1 MVEKRI
7 WGLHNDALKEELVEQ
22 GFVSIGW
29 DELGDLGHLS
39 GGRDGIKVELS
50 RLNPED
56 STARI
61 NSSAGVVYRFAHV
74 MKPGDLI
81 VAPYKPDSTIN
92 IGRVTGDYYYEAK
105 APLHRHR
112 HQVKWLKTGI
122 ARNEFSQSALYE
134 LGSAITLFTVRRH
147 VGEIIAVLNGNPVKA
162 PQQDPVV
169 DTPEA
174 EDPAPDMPTATRI
187 EQSTA
192 DFVLEAISKEITP
205 AEFEELTADLLR
217 ALGYRARVTPYSRD
231 GGVDVIAHRDPL
243 GVEPPQ
249 IMVQCKQR
257 IGSVTA
263 PDVQQLVGAGWG
275 SSLLFVTTGSFTRDA
290 QMIERQ
296 NSSLRLISGSEFAD
310 LVIANYEKLPVK
322 WRKTMPLRPVMAV
335 DTKAE

>member
-1 MVEKRI
+1 M
-7 WGLHNDALKEELVEQ
+7 WGLHNDALKEELVER

-29 DELGDLGHLS
+29 DELGDLRHLT
-39 GGRDGIKVELS
+39 GGRDAIKAELS
-50 RLNPED
+50 RQNPED
-56 STARI
+56 SAGRI
-61 NSSAGVVYRFAHV
+61 NSRAGVVYRFAHV
-74 MKPGDLI
+74 MKPGDLV

-92 IGRVTGDYYYEAK
+92 IGRVSGEYYFEAE
-105 APLHRHR
+105 APFHRHR
-112 HQVKWLKTGI
+112 HPVEWLKTGV

-147 VGEIIAVLNGNPVKA
+147 VEEILAVLDGKPVIT
-162 PQQDPVV
+162 PQKEPVS
-169 DTPEA
+169 DTLEA
-174 EDPAPDMPTATRI
+174 EDQTSEMPTAARI
-187 EQSTA
+187 EQSTT
-192 DFVLEAISKEITP
+192 DFILEAISKEITP
-205 AEFEELTADLLR
+205 AEFEELTADVLR

-275 SSLLFVTTGSFTRDA
+275 SSLLYITTGSFTRDA

-296 NSSLRLISGSEFAD
+296 NSSLRLISGSELAA
-310 LVIANYEKLPVK
+310 LVIANYAKLPER
-322 WRKTMPLRPVMAV
+322 WRKVMPLRPVMAV